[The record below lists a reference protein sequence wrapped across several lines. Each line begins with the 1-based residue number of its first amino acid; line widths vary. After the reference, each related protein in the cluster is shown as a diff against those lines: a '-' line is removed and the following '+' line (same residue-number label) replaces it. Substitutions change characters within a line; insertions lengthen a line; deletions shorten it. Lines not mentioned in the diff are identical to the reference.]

1 MCIWHFDSFTQT
13 LSDQEDVCHHPLL
26 LKKLNL
32 SEILKE
38 KNADLKLC
46 QDRNGR
52 ILFNHLPG
60 CNRSSSPPICTFGC
74 VEFAAAFLPS
84 AEGVGKTNKYAEKW
98 PESLGGTHSTSRETR
113 SHLMSHR
120 CKSWKVRLQ
129 SWLRDCLGRGC
140 SLHFSPYCPSTT
152 GAANTATL
160 VKAGQSIARSATAL
174 FLVAEHTL
182 ALKPGHGHE
191 NKFSFLQWHGSVQ
204 TVQQSEGGKKRV
216 EKEKKE
222 WNEVCGCRACYAGS
236 SL

>member
-74 VEFAAAFLPS
+74 VEFAAAIRRRSGEDKQICWEVTWVTWRHSQHQQRNEISPDVPQVQELKSQASVLATWLP
-84 AEGVGKTNKYAEKW
+84 W
-98 PESLGGTHSTSRETR
+98 PWVQPSLQP
-113 SHLMSHR
+113 L
-120 CKSWKVRLQ
+120 L
-129 SWLRDCLGRGC
+129 
-140 SLHFSPYCPSTT
+140 P
-152 GAANTATL
+152 
-160 VKAGQSIARSATAL
+160 
-174 FLVAEHTL
+174 
-182 ALKPGHGHE
+182 
-191 NKFSFLQWHGSVQ
+191 
-204 TVQQSEGGKKRV
+204 
-216 EKEKKE
+216 
-222 WNEVCGCRACYAGS
+222 
-236 SL
+236 